1 MLKKILFIN
10 LVVCMSSNL
19 YAEDKRKPSI
29 KLDSVCRK
37 ELNDSINKIKKD
49 PKYKDC
55 TNSVIKNMEHKFS
68 TECHKEFESKKRMVT
83 VACQQE
89 QANMLIAASME
100 LQNCAQMLSPVSL
113 ECTEQFKF
121 VLRFT
126 QERVKICADAF
137 QKVSQICGTDLKAN
151 KKCYEEQRAELP
163 ATCKEN
169 M

>member
-10 LVVCMSSNL
+10 LVVFMSSNV
-19 YAEDKRKPSI
+19 YAEDKRERPI
-29 KLDSVCRK
+29 KLEPVCRK
-37 ELNDSINKIKKD
+37 ELNDSINKVKKD

-55 TNSVIKNMEHKFS
+55 TKSVMKNIEHKFS
-68 TECHKEFESKKRMVT
+68 TECHKEFETKKRMVT

-89 QANMLIAASME
+89 QANILIAASME
-100 LQNCAQMLSPVSL
+100 LQNCAQVLSPVSL
-113 ECTEQFKF
+113 ECTEQFKS
-121 VLRFT
+121 VLRFIL
-126 QERVKICADAF
+126 ERVKICADAF
-137 QKVSQICGTDLKAN
+137 QKVSQICGTDFKAN